1 MNNCWKYQTLQPTI
15 TLFLL
20 FFAITAILIPNSVL
34 AKTLRIHNSNET
46 NRQIYSLVAFNEPKT
61 VLQKDIEFSPSDI
74 AVAVVTF
81 KGRQEETVQAIR
93 DTWGSDFPKVEYVSC
108 TAKEGLITAVVPEN
122 SIYERTSWEEMNSLR
137 ILHEKYP
144 DSPWYMKTDD
154 DAYVN
159 VKALVKSLKGYD
171 TNQVHYLGQP
181 MKFKK
186 HKHNYCAGGVGYIL
200 SNAAMKKI
208 YSRLLE
214 PLKSCCSDVQ
224 VGRLLAEEL
233 NISTPCTGPEGFLY
247 IAGTL
252 KENIISS
259 VSGKLLL
266 WRAEKEDTK
275 KVLIEKVVG
284 FHYVNAQMQYALRF
298 FYIFSTCESQLE
310 C

>member
-1 MNNCWKYQTLQPTI
+1 M
-15 TLFLL
+15 
-20 FFAITAILIPNSVL
+20 FFAISTTILIPKSVL

-46 NRQIYSLVAFNEPKT
+46 SRQIYSLVAFNEPKT
-61 VLQKDIEFSPSDI
+61 AVQKDIEYSPSDI

-81 KGRQEETVQAIR
+81 KGRQEDTVKAIQ
-93 DTWGSDFPKVEYVSC
+93 DTWGSDFPKIEYVSC
-108 TAKEGLITAVVPEN
+108 TAKEGLITVVVPEN
-122 SIYERTSWEEMNSLR
+122 ANYVRTSWEEMHSLK

-171 TNQVHYLGQP
+171 SNQVHYLGQP
-181 MKFKK
+181 LFFKT

-208 YSRLLE
+208 YLRLLE
-214 PLKSCCSDVQ
+214 PIKSRCSDIQ

-233 NISTPCTGPEGFLY
+233 NNSAPCRSVKGYLY
-247 IAGTL
+247 IANTL
-252 KENIISS
+252 KEWVSS
-259 VSGKLLL
+259 VSGELFL
-266 WRAEKEDTK
+266 WQQEKEDTK
-275 KVLIEKVVG
+275 QVLLEKVVG

-298 FYIFSTCESQLE
+298 FYIFATSESP
-310 C
+310 